1 MNGISGNKKVTDG
14 FCVYHITDKDSQ
26 MIRVSAKKGGKVLTK
41 EYSLS
46 QLILGDWI
54 LDSSK
59 EKILDDQADMIRASD
74 LMKPD

>member
-1 MNGISGNKKVTDG
+1 MNGTSGNKKVTDG
-14 FCVYHITDKDSQ
+14 FCVYRITDKDSQ

-46 QLILGDWI
+46 QLVLGDWI

-59 EKILDDQADMIRASD
+59 EKILDDKTGMIQASD
-74 LMKPD
+74 PTKTD